1 MKEEVESEKNYPEA
15 GESLNIQELIFKYLA
30 YWPWFVVSVVA
41 CLVVA
46 FLYLKFTT
54 PVYNISATI
63 MIKDDKKG
71 SSSSMGS
78 EMSAF
83 QDLGLFADNTNF
95 DNEIEVLKAKSLIKQ
110 VVYELNTYCRY
121 SVKSGFIKSDV
132 YTQSPLLI
140 TMDLT
145 DNDAM
150 KGTLD
155 LEIKMLPDS
164 SLTVSGTYET
174 QDDTQEFEQTVKK
187 LPGFITTPA
196 GRLTVAYRPGTP
208 LLLDEDLLVTVAPAI
223 NVAKAYLANL
233 DISPTSKTT
242 SVAILSFKNSSRQR
256 GQDFLNKL
264 VEVYNR
270 DTNTDKNIVGTKTEQ
285 FINDRIAIISGELGS
300 TEEQLESYKRGAGL
314 TDLKEDAQ
322 IYLQENSDYEQKKI
336 ENGTQINLVDYLSE
350 YVRNPTNADAVIP
363 ANVGLQDISLSAL
376 INTYN
381 EQVLERDR
389 LLRTSSPSNP
399 VIQNLNTGIRA
410 LHGNILASVASVR
423 KGLLI
428 TKDDIDRQAGKFS
441 TRINNAPQQERIL
454 TSISRQQEIKSG
466 LYLMLLQKRE
476 ENSITMAATA
486 DNAKLIDE
494 PLADSAPVSPRS
506 KIILLVAL
514 VLGLGIPVGI
524 LYLLDLLQYKIGT
537 RHDVEKLTTLPI
549 LGDVPLNTDTEGSRT
564 IVVHENKNNLMS
576 EAFRT
581 LRTNLQ
587 FMLGSS
593 EKKVILFTSTSPGEG
608 KTFIST
614 NMAVS
619 LALLGKKV
627 VMVGLDI
634 RKPRLAEHFGF
645 DKKTEGITKYL
656 SGGTDDL
663 DSLLIISDITKDLQ
677 IIPAGIIP
685 PNPAELLASSRLEQA
700 IEILRK
706 EFDYIILDSAPVG
719 LITDPLIAG
728 RVADLSVYVCRS
740 EVTHKNDFE
749 LVNTLRREHKLP
761 HIAIVVNAVNLE
773 NKRYG
778 YGYGKYGY
786 GHYGKKY
793 TYGYGYGY
801 ADAKISKK
809 KKR

>member
-1 MKEEVESEKNYPEA
+1 MKEEVNNENKYSDS
-15 GESLNIQELIFKYLA
+15 GESLNIQELIFRYLA
-30 YWPWFVVSVVA
+30 YWPWFVASVIA
-41 CLVVA
+41 CLAIAYV
-46 FLYLKFTT
+46 YLKFTV

-71 SSSSMGS
+71 GQMSS

-121 SVKSGFIKSDV
+121 SVRTGFVKSDI

-140 TMDLT
+140 TMDPT
-145 DNDAM
+145 DNDSM
-150 KGTLD
+150 KGSLEM
-155 LEIKMLPDS
+155 EIKMLPDS
-164 SLTVSGTYET
+164 SITVSGTYYSDE
-174 QDDTQEFEQTVKK
+174 EKSFEQTVKT
-187 LPGFITTPA
+187 LPGFITTPV
-196 GRLTVAYRPGTP
+196 GRLTVAYRTDVP
-208 LLLDEDLLVTVAPAI
+208 LLLDEDLFVTVAPAI
-223 NVAKAYLANL
+223 SVAKGYLGSL

-242 SVAILSFKNSSRQR
+242 SVAILSFKNSNKQR

-270 DTNTDKNIVGTKTEQ
+270 DTNTDKNIVGIKTEQ
-285 FINDRIAIISGELGS
+285 FINDRIAIISGELGN
-300 TEEQLESYKRGAGL
+300 TEEQLESYKRDAGL
-314 TDLKEDAQ
+314 TDIKQDAQ
-322 IYLQENSDYEQKKI
+322 LYLQENSEYEQKKI
-336 ENGTQINLVDYLSE
+336 ENGTQINLINYLNE
-350 YVRNPTNADAVIP
+350 YVRNPANTDAVIP
-363 ANVGLQDISLSAL
+363 ANVGLQDVSLSAL

-389 LLRTSSPSNP
+389 LLRTSSPNNP

-410 LHGNILASVASVR
+410 LHGNILASITSVR

-441 TRINNAPQQERIL
+441 TRITNAPQQERIL

-486 DNAKLIDE
+486 DNAKLIDA

-506 KIILLVAL
+506 KIIMLVAF

-524 LYLLDLLQYKIGT
+524 LYLFDLLQYKIAT

-549 LGDVPLNTDTEGSRT
+549 LGDVPLNTDSKSRT

-576 EAFRT
+576 EAFRS

-587 FMLGSS
+587 FMLGTPDR
-593 EKKVILFTSTSPGEG
+593 KVILFTSTSPGEG

-627 VMVGLDI
+627 LMVGLDI

-645 DKKTEGITKYL
+645 NKKADGITKYL

-663 DSLLIISDITKDLQ
+663 NSLIIKSNVTENLQ
-677 IIPAGIIP
+677 ILHAGVIP
-685 PNPAELLASSRLEQA
+685 PNPAELLASPRLEQA
-700 IEILRK
+700 MELLRK
-706 EFDYIILDSAPVG
+706 EFDYILLDSAPVG
-719 LITDPLIAG
+719 FITDPLIAG
-728 RVADLSVYVCRS
+728 RVADLSIYVCRS
-740 EVTHKNDFE
+740 EVTHKSDFE
-749 LVNTLRREHKLP
+749 LVNTLRKEHKLP
-761 HIAIVVNAVNLE
+761 HIAVVVNAVDLE
-773 NKRYG
+773 NKR

-793 TYGYGYGY
+793 GYGYGYGY
-801 ADAKISKK
+801 ADAKKK
-809 KKR
+809 